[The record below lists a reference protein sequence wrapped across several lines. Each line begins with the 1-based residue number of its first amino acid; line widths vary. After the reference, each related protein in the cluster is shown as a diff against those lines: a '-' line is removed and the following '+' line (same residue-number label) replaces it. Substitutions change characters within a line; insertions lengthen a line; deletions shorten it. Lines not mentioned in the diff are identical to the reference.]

1 MIRLAIKL
9 RGANKMTAYFWDQE
23 SKTLTQE
30 GDDKV
35 MSAFIWTNLHELNQ
49 ERMICFGCGVTV
61 WLQSGRLW
69 NIKNEHYDRRI
80 ALCQDCH
87 GLMVGKD
94 DELAMEADYRDQH
107 DTLEDARPTL

>member
-1 MIRLAIKL
+1 
-9 RGANKMTAYFWDQE
+9 MTAYFWDQE

-94 DELAMEADYRDQH
+94 DELVAIQMIEISEGREIMQ
-107 DTLEDARPTL
+107 DAQDDREGG